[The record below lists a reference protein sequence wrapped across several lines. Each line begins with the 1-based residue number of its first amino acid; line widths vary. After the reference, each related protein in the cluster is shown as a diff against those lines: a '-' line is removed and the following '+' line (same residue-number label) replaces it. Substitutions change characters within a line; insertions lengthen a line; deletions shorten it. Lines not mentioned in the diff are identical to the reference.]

1 MATNFID
8 KNISSIQL
16 ENVKYNLKSIPFH
29 ATEAEWSTINYVPKE
44 GETIIY
50 DTDNEHSYFRFKTG
64 DGTTQASLLPFSLTT
79 FTEVEIYIN
88 RMVGSAGHLKRVVL
102 GTDEDLPNIEDA
114 EIDTIYMKASTSN
127 NTQLNNSYV
136 EFMVING
143 IWEIIGNTVVD
154 LSNYLTKN
162 EADEKY
168 L

>member
-1 MATNFID
+1 
-8 KNISSIQL
+8 
-16 ENVKYNLKSIPFH
+16 
-29 ATEAEWSTINYVPKE
+29 
-44 GETIIY
+44 
-50 DTDNEHSYFRFKTG
+50 
-64 DGTTQASLLPFSLTT
+64 
-79 FTEVEIYIN
+79 
-88 RMVGSAGHLKRVVL
+88 MVGSAGHLKRVVL

-143 IWEIIGNTVVD
+143 IWEIIGNTMVD

-168 L
+168 LQSITTGDGLTAEGNQISIDSTAVFILNCGTSTTII